1 MENTQEVLNEN
12 IENNSVKTEGQD
24 VNQEKET
31 ENKDV
36 KSFTQ
41 EELDKII
48 KSNVDR
54 ALAKATKE
62 AEEKQE
68 EAKRLAKMNAEQKA
82 KYELEKAEERLAQRE
97 AEITKR
103 ELTAEAKS
111 ILSDKGL
118 PTDLHSL
125 LNYESAETVQSGIEA
140 LERAIQQSTE
150 KAVEDR
156 LKGSTPKVSTG
167 ISKLTKDEILK
178 IENPIERQ
186 RKIAE
191 NIELFN

>member
-1 MENTQEVLNEN
+1 METNTNLENEN
-12 IENNSVKTEGQD
+12 IENETVETEGQD

-54 ALAKATKE
+54 ALAKAKAE

-82 KYELEKAEERLAQRE
+82 KYELEKQEQALIQRE

-111 ILSDKGL
+111 ILSEKGL
-118 PTDLHSL
+118 SIDLHSL
-125 LNYESAETVQSGIEA
+125 LNYESAETVQAGIEA
-140 LERAIQQSTE
+140 LEKAIQQSTE
-150 KAVEDR
+150 KAVEER
-156 LKGSTPKVSTG
+156 LKGGTPKVSTG
-167 ISKLTKDEILK
+167 VSKMTKDEIMK
-178 IENPIERQ
+178 ISNPIERQ

-191 NIELFN
+191 NLELFN